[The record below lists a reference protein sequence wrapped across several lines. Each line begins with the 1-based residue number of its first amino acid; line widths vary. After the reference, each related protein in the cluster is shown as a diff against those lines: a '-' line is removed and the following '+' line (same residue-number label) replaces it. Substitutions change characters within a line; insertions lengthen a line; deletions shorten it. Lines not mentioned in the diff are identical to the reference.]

1 MPKANYSPL
10 FGIALLLFALFMLT
24 NPQFAMGQHANETLN
39 VIHSRSSIRHF
50 TDQAVSADLVETLLR
65 AAMAA
70 PSSRNVQPWMFYV
83 IQDAEIL
90 LRLSEELP
98 SARMLS
104 NVTLAI
110 VICGDTQK
118 GNPNEEQVHN
128 WVMDCSAATQNL
140 LLAVESLG
148 LGAVW
153 TGVHPY
159 ADRITAVRLA
169 LNLPDHIIPL
179 NVIPI
184 GYPAAHA
191 QPKDKWDPEK
201 VKYLKNDDL

>member
-1 MPKANYSPL
+1 MPKAICSPL
-10 FGIALLLFALFMLT
+10 FGISLLLFALFMLT

-50 TDQAVSADLVETLLR
+50 TDQAVTADMVETLLR

-70 PSSRNVQPWMFYV
+70 PSSRNVQPWLFYV
-83 IQDAEIL
+83 IEDEEML

-104 NVTLAI
+104 NAPLAI
-110 VICGDTQK
+110 VICGDILR

-140 LLAVESLG
+140 LLAAHSMG

-159 ADRITAVRLA
+159 ADRIAAVRIA

-179 NVIPI
+179 NVVPI
-184 GYPAAHA
+184 GYPAAQA
-191 QPKDKWDPEK
+191 QPKEKWDPEK
-201 VKYLKNDDL
+201 VKYLKIDDL